1 MGNTNRGEEELNQPL
16 VDSSTSASNLVVVPD
31 VVQDGEEEVDDD
43 QKEKSDL
50 KSKVWIET
58 KKLWHIVGPT
68 IFSRLAIFS
77 MNLITQAYVGHLG
90 DLELASFT
98 IANNII
104 IGFNFGLLVYI
115 YPLSTVSIFGGSEY
129 ALAFMSDQ

>member
-31 VVQDGEEEVDDD
+31 VVQAGEEEVNDD

-50 KSKVWIET
+50 KSKVWTET

-104 IGFNFGLLVYI
+104 VGFNFGFLVYI
-115 YPLSTVSIFGGSEY
+115 QYCPLFQFNVHLTSKR
-129 ALAFMSDQ
+129 QKK